1 MYWELIECLNIKISK
16 YLCSNLTNKS
26 NFQPLEVVGHGSQT
40 QIQVGENLNLELST
54 LRTNSSEVFT
64 FEKNIA

>member
-1 MYWELIECLNIKISK
+1 M
-16 YLCSNLTNKS
+16 S

-54 LRTNSSEVFT
+54 LKTNSSEVFT
-64 FEKNIA
+64 FEKIIA